1 MDYAGKIWVAICG
14 GFILIVGVLSVNG
27 GLVWTDKIEQLEQAK
42 TRVIDMKALP
52 EQGVNNMNYCLVALL
67 KTRNWLG
74 CLCLFNMNG
83 FYNVNFFQNNM
94 ATGTVKWFNPN
105 KGFGFISQDEAGK
118 DVFVHSNELN
128 GVYIN
133 NGNNVEFDIFE
144 TEKGL
149 SSQNI
154 KKN

>member
-1 MDYAGKIWVAICG
+1 
-14 GFILIVGVLSVNG
+14 
-27 GLVWTDKIEQLEQAK
+27 
-42 TRVIDMKALP
+42 
-52 EQGVNNMNYCLVALL
+52 
-67 KTRNWLG
+67 
-74 CLCLFNMNG
+74 
-83 FYNVNFFQNNM
+83 M

-133 NGNNVEFDIFE
+133 EGDNVEFEIVE

-149 SSQNI
+149 SAQNI
-154 KKN
+154 KKL

>member
-1 MDYAGKIWVAICG
+1 
-14 GFILIVGVLSVNG
+14 
-27 GLVWTDKIEQLEQAK
+27 
-42 TRVIDMKALP
+42 
-52 EQGVNNMNYCLVALL
+52 
-67 KTRNWLG
+67 
-74 CLCLFNMNG
+74 
-83 FYNVNFFQNNM
+83 M

-133 NGNNVEFDIFE
+133 EGDNVEFDIVE

-149 SSQNI
+149 SAQNL
-154 KKN
+154 KKL

>member
-1 MDYAGKIWVAICG
+1 
-14 GFILIVGVLSVNG
+14 
-27 GLVWTDKIEQLEQAK
+27 
-42 TRVIDMKALP
+42 
-52 EQGVNNMNYCLVALL
+52 
-67 KTRNWLG
+67 
-74 CLCLFNMNG
+74 
-83 FYNVNFFQNNM
+83 M

-133 NGNNVEFDIFE
+133 EGDNVEFDIVE

-149 SSQNI
+149 SAQSI
-154 KKN
+154 KKL

>member
-1 MDYAGKIWVAICG
+1 
-14 GFILIVGVLSVNG
+14 
-27 GLVWTDKIEQLEQAK
+27 
-42 TRVIDMKALP
+42 
-52 EQGVNNMNYCLVALL
+52 
-67 KTRNWLG
+67 
-74 CLCLFNMNG
+74 
-83 FYNVNFFQNNM
+83 M

-133 NGNNVEFDIFE
+133 EGDNVEFDIVE

-149 SSQNI
+149 SAQNI
-154 KKN
+154 KKL